1 MDQDKI
7 SMRPTLPN
15 VVVDD
20 SMTLD
25 EQFQNKTLRPIMKM
39 QHDLILA
46 MTGMYIKKKKNV
58 FHNLTA
64 EKKSDYIKNNL
75 LADRMIIHELRGL
88 VIGMFTIEEMEYYLD
103 NRSALNKRIQNLFFE
118 RIKSGV

>member
-1 MDQDKI
+1 MNQDKI
-7 SMRPTLPN
+7 SIRPELPH

-20 SMTLD
+20 TMTQD

-39 QHDLILA
+39 QHELILA
-46 MTGMYIKKKKNV
+46 MTDMYIKKKKNV
-58 FHNLTA
+58 YHNLTS

-88 VIGMFTIEEMEYYLD
+88 VIGMFTKEEIKYYLD
-103 NRSALNKRIQNLFFE
+103 NRSTLNKRIQNLFFE
-118 RIKSGV
+118 RIKSGM

>member
-118 RIKSGV
+118 RIKSGM